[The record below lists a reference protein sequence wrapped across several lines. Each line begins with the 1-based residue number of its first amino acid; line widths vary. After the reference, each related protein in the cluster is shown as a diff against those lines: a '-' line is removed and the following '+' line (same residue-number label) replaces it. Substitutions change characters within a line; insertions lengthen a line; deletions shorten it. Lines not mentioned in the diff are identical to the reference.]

1 MTKVKKAANLPSIY
15 SNMSDSRSLSPV
27 HRTSSSKDCTVVG
40 HFIVGK
46 TIGKGTFG
54 KVKLGYDKV
63 TGEKVAIKLLEKRKF
78 ASAADEVRV
87 ARELQILKHVQHP
100 HIIQL
105 YETIET
111 PEEIYMIM
119 EFASK
124 GELFDHIVEKGKLR
138 EAEACRFFQQ
148 LLSGMEYL
156 HANGVAH
163 RDLKP
168 ENLLLDAQMNIKIVD
183 FGLSNTFSP
192 GELLKT
198 ACGSP
203 CYAPPEMI
211 AGKRYDGTKADIWSS
226 GVILFAMVCGFL
238 PFEDANTSV
247 LYHKIMTGTYSL
259 PGFLSSDVKEMIR
272 VLLNTTP
279 ETRVGIEEIRAL
291 RWFQAF
297 PVLPLAD
304 LAAIDESIIGQ
315 MAGLGYSRE
324 TILHS
329 VQQNKHNPA
338 ATTYHLLQLKQTPRK
353 GSAASLGSR
362 KPDLELTINYKRYL
376 NTVVAKN
383 AGGTGG
389 SSSKEAGM
397 KWQEAADRS
406 ITPSDLHS
414 PYNSTARS
422 VTPNQG
428 SNPRTFRATKYRKA
442 KQPQLEETKTKAPP
456 RPPSVERTVSNPR
469 SYRNRLYTREKSP
482 AGPQGSPLG
491 RSTGKQRISKDLES
505 IITSLRRKRSLARK
519 TTRSVTPV

>member
-1 MTKVKKAANLPSIY
+1 
-15 SNMSDSRSLSPV
+15 MSESRSLSPV
-27 HRTSSSKDCTVVG
+27 HRSSSSKDSTVVG
-40 HFIVGK
+40 HFVVGK

-63 TGEKVAIKLLEKRKF
+63 TGEKVAIKLLEKRRF
-78 ASAADEVRV
+78 ASAADEIRV
-87 ARELQILKHVQHP
+87 ARELRILKHVRHP
-100 HIIQL
+100 NIIQL

-119 EFASK
+119 EYASK

-138 EAEACRFFQQ
+138 ESEACRYFQQ
-148 LLSGMEYL
+148 VLDGMEYL
-156 HANGVAH
+156 HANGIAH

-168 ENLLLDAQMNIKIVD
+168 ENLLLDAEMNIKIVD

-211 AGKRYDGTKADIWSS
+211 AGKRYDGAKADIWSS

-238 PFEDANTSV
+238 PFEDANTSD
-247 LYHKIMTGTYSL
+247 LYNKIMTGTYSL
-259 PGFLSSDVKEMIR
+259 PGFLSGDVKEVIR
-272 VLLNTTP
+272 MLLNTTP
-279 ETRVGIEEIRAL
+279 ETRISLPEIRAL
-291 RWFQAF
+291 HWFKSF
-297 PVLPLAD
+297 PMLPLAD
-304 LAAIDESIIGQ
+304 FSAIDESIIGQ
-315 MAGLGYSRE
+315 MIVMGYNRDS
-324 TILHS
+324 IIQS
-329 VQQNKHNPA
+329 VQYNKHNQA
-338 ATTYHLLQLKQTPRK
+338 ATTYHLLQQKQVQSKRK
-353 GSAASLGSR
+353 SSAPSLASR

-406 ITPSDLHS
+406 MTPSDMHS
-414 PYNSTARS
+414 PYNSTSRS

-428 SNPRTFRATKYRKA
+428 TNQRTFRAGKYRKA
-442 KQPQLEETKTKAPP
+442 RQPQLEETKSRVTP
-456 RPPSVERTVSNPR
+456 RPPSAERTITNPR

-482 AGPQGSPLG
+482 VGPQGSPLG

-505 IITSLRRKRSLARK
+505 IITSLRRKRSIARK

>member
-1 MTKVKKAANLPSIY
+1 
-15 SNMSDSRSLSPV
+15 MSESRSLSPV
-27 HRTSSSKDCTVVG
+27 HRSSSSKDSTVVG

-63 TGEKVAIKLLEKRKF
+63 TGEKVAIKLLEKRRF
-78 ASAADEVRV
+78 ASAADEIRV
-87 ARELQILKHVQHP
+87 ARELQILKHVRHP
-100 HIIQL
+100 NIIQL

-119 EFASK
+119 EYASK

-138 EAEACRFFQQ
+138 ESEACRYFQQ
-148 LLSGMEYL
+148 VLDGMEYL

-168 ENLLLDAQMNIKIVD
+168 ENLLLDAEMNIKIVD

-203 CYAPPEMI
+203 CYASPEMI
-211 AGKRYDGTKADIWSS
+211 AGKRYDGAKADIWSS

-238 PFEDANTSV
+238 PFEDTNTSV
-247 LYHKIMTGTYSL
+247 LYNKIMTGTYSL
-259 PGFLSSDVKEMIR
+259 PGFLSGDVKEVIKT
-272 VLLNTTP
+272 LLNTTP
-279 ETRVGIEEIRAL
+279 ETRISLPEIRAL
-291 RWFQAF
+291 RWFKAF
-297 PVLPLAD
+297 PMLPLAD

-315 MAGLGYSRE
+315 MIVMGYSRD
-324 TILHS
+324 TIIQS
-329 VQQNKHNPA
+329 VQYNKHNQA
-338 ATTYHLLQLKQTPRK
+338 ATTYHLLQQKQVQSKRK
-353 GSAASLGSR
+353 SSAPSLASR

-406 ITPSDLHS
+406 ITPSDQHS
-414 PYNSTARS
+414 PYNSTSRS

-428 SNPRTFRATKYRKA
+428 TNQRTFRAAKYHKA
-442 KQPQLEETKTKAPP
+442 RQPQLEETKTRVTP
-456 RPPSVERTVSNPR
+456 RPPSAERTITNPR

-482 AGPQGSPLG
+482 VGPQGSPLG